1 MITLKQIHPENFM
14 DGTGYMIPA
23 GSYWL
28 GDPAYFVNKRL
39 YQAILESKFMEN
51 EDYCA
56 GYFNNEIIVA
66 MRTAYGDGIY
76 NDNENNIYQVDS
88 GMIGLIPVSC
98 RDDFAAVSSGR
109 FVTFKAPVVFRK
121 DNASTFLLG
130 IDGKNIRIMTDV
142 DYLVS

>member
-14 DGTGYMIPA
+14 DGTGYTIPA
-23 GSYWL
+23 GRYWL
-28 GDPAYFVNKRL
+28 GDPAYFVNKKL

-56 GYFNNEIIVA
+56 GYLDNEIIVA

-98 RDDFAAVSSGR
+98 RDDFASANSGR
-109 FVTFKAPVVFRK
+109 FVTFATPVIFRK